1 MKLVRTTFFFSVLL
15 FNVACNNAVPI
26 EVNPLQVKAE
36 ATGPLFS
43 GINTATAD
51 FKISEIL
58 PDGVKQDQIA
68 KAQIK
73 SITLRSIGEGVPNV
87 LSYTA
92 LLASPNQEMSQ
103 VAFLN
108 DQKTG
113 EVSLTLAEDQSFVE
127 AILRDPSQTLVI
139 DFDLSEDYF
148 DNWTFDVTVEWD
160 LSINQ

>member
-1 MKLVRTTFFFSVLL
+1 
-15 FNVACNNAVPI
+15 
-26 EVNPLQVKAE
+26 
-36 ATGPLFS
+36 
-43 GINTATAD
+43 
-51 FKISEIL
+51 
-58 PDGVKQDQIA
+58 
-68 KAQIK
+68 
-73 SITLRSIGEGVPNV
+73 
-87 LSYTA
+87 
-92 LLASPNQEMSQ
+92 MSQ